1 MQFSDEEKSD
11 SDFADDPYDSP
22 ELSSE
27 NDEVLDDLDFSNFC
41 QSVEASDPQTT
52 PNQSSESWCMCGLC
66 SCCSGNEAVC
76 CHSKD
81 ELTYLM
87 DGEQC
92 ITLTNLFNGLL
103 SEGLEYSRFIHA
115 SAIRSTIKRQEYLA
129 KEMTNGL
136 RRHLLYRNF
145 VLVMNSGR
153 PLGKHNR
160 VVLPKCV
167 VDAIR
172 HKYPESNE
180 NDYTGFIDP
189 VSVQEE

>member
-1 MQFSDEEKSD
+1 MSSTDEEKSD
-11 SDFADDPYDSP
+11 SDFADEPYDSP

-27 NDEVLDDLDFSNFC
+27 NDEALDDLDFSNFS
-41 QSVEASDPQTT
+41 QSVAASDRLTSPIH
-52 PNQSSESWCMCGLC
+52 SSENWCICGLC
-66 SCCSGNEAVC
+66 SSCSGNEAVC

-87 DGEQC
+87 DGVQC

-115 SAIRSTIKRQEYLA
+115 SAIRRSDKRQEYLA

-145 VLVMNSGR
+145 VLVVNSGR

-172 HKYPESNE
+172 QKYPENNE
-180 NDYTGFIDP
+180 DDYTGFIEP
-189 VSVQEE
+189 VSVQEA